1 MLIAVILRTRR
12 LRGGAFVS
20 RLGVFGGGELRGN
33 EGHLH
38 ARTRPSHRAGPDPH
52 PYLPLFPTARPHS
65 NARPGEVPQARTPPQ
80 PHSPLRA
87 APFCPPKHT
96 LPPPWHLRAP
106 NCSCVPYGPRFSF
119 YCLIIFIFLFSFS
132 PFPLLLISF
141 FLLFLFSPFHLFLS
155 FSFPRWITTPI
166 CIYIIK

>member
-33 EGHLH
+33 AGHLH

-96 LPPPWHLRAP
+96 PHPHGTYVHPTAALCPMGRASP
-106 NCSCVPYGPRFSF
+106 FN
-119 YCLIIFIFLFSFS
+119 CLIIFIFLFSFS